1 MKTNSIR
8 ANIYI
13 LISPIVLATA
23 IKFVPCHAA
32 TPSDD
37 VDGAAHSFDAA
48 LEHGDEAAI
57 KKFLTPDF
65 AYVSRARK
73 VFGNEKIISLF
84 ADGQT
89 HFDPF
94 VDVDRQIRLLTA
106 DSAVVFA
113 SRTVSAVDNGKR
125 QSDTFRYLE
134 ILTRRDGVWRVAL
147 FEVSST

>member
-1 MKTNSIR
+1 MKTNRIR
-8 ANIYI
+8 AHIYI
-13 LISPIVLATA
+13 LTAAIVLAA
-23 IKFVPCHAA
+23 AVKFVPCKAA

-65 AYVSRARK
+65 AYVSKSRK
-73 VFGNEKIISLF
+73 VFGEEKLISLF
-84 ADGQT
+84 ADPQT

-113 SRTVSAVDNGKR
+113 SRNVSALDHGKR
-125 QSDTFRYLE
+125 RSDTFRYLE

-147 FEVSST
+147 FEVSPA

>member
-8 ANIYI
+8 AHIYI
-13 LISPIVLATA
+13 LIAPIALAAA
-23 IKFVPCHAA
+23 IKFVPCQAA

-57 KKFLTPDF
+57 KKLLTPDF

-73 VFGNEKIISLF
+73 VFGSEKIISLF

-106 DSAVVFA
+106 DS
-113 SRTVSAVDNGKR
+113 
-125 QSDTFRYLE
+125 
-134 ILTRRDGVWRVAL
+134 
-147 FEVSST
+147 